1 MEKCSKKIINYM
13 LNNNIILEQDKE
25 IYLFGLI
32 SMLRILLNIIT
43 LISIGILF
51 GMVGECIVFVIFII
65 LLRTYSGGFHS
76 DNPTICYFISVIT
89 VILALLSIKFE
100 VLNMYGSIVLLV
112 ASLVASLALILK
124 YAPVEHKNKP
134 LEEIE
139 IKVYRRR
146 LLVVMAG
153 LLFISILLIF
163 LNFKSL
169 LIAGNMAFLVDAF
182 MILLSKKKGGLRDE
196 M

>member
-1 MEKCSKKIINYM
+1 MY
-13 LNNNIILEQDKE
+13 
-25 IYLFGLI
+25 
-32 SMLRILLNIIT
+32 
-43 LISIGILF
+43 
-51 GMVGECIVFVIFII
+51 
-65 LLRTYSGGFHS
+65 
-76 DNPTICYFISVIT
+76 
-89 VILALLSIKFE
+89 E
-100 VLNMYGSIVLLV
+100 VLNMYGSIVL
-112 ASLVASLALILK
+112 LVASLALILK

-182 MILLSKKKGGLRDE
+182 MILLSKKKRGLRDE